1 MTDFEKFSLSVGN
14 LLPLLYNEKK
24 DLIMKIKLI
33 GIDFD
38 GTLLNDKKE
47 IPALNIEM
55 IKKATAK
62 GVRIALTTGRPINEV
77 TQGYHKQLGIFNPGQ
92 PFIAYN
98 GAAVMDITNGDFI
111 IKHELGLKEVKEIFA
126 HAEKYNAVC
135 YAYRNEALLY
145 NFTNEYIWEEK
156 IFNDTVFKPIDL
168 EALPE
173 DFTCF
178 KVMFA
183 ESPELLDRM
192 EEEMPKELTD
202 KYTILRSLDHFL
214 EFIPKCTDKW
224 TALREVGEMYGIKPE
239 EIMAIGDSMND
250 YSFKDAGYSVAMS
263 NAVPGIKRA
272 FKYHTTL
279 NNNQGGVGQII
290 HDMVLV
296 D

>member
-1 MTDFEKFSLSVGN
+1 M
-14 LLPLLYNEKK
+14 KK
-24 DLIMKIKLI
+24 RKVIMKIKLI

-47 IPALNIEM
+47 IPALNVEM
-55 IKKATAK
+55 IKRATEK
-62 GVRIALTTGRPINEV
+62 GVMIALTTGRPINDV
-77 TQGYHKQLGIFNPGQ
+77 TQGYHRQLGIFKPGH

-111 IKHELGLKEVKEIFA
+111 IKHELGLSEVKEIFA

-135 YAYRNEALLY
+135 YAYRNDALLY
-145 NFTNEYIWEEK
+145 NFLNDYIWEEK

-168 EALPE
+168 DALTD
-173 DFTCF
+173 DFKCF

-192 EEEMPKELTD
+192 EKEMPEELKN

-214 EFIPKCTDKW
+214 EFIPKCADKW
-224 TALREVGEMYGIKPE
+224 TALKSVGELYNIKE
-239 EIMAIGDSMND
+239 DEIMAIGDSMND
-250 YSFKDAGYSVAMS
+250 YSFKNAKYSVAMV
-263 NAVPGIKRA
+263 NAVPGIKEA
-272 FKYHTTL
+272 FKYQTSI
-279 NNNQGGVGQII
+279 NNNEGGVGQII
-290 HDMVLV
+290 HDMVLT

>member
-1 MTDFEKFSLSVGN
+1 
-14 LLPLLYNEKK
+14 
-24 DLIMKIKLI
+24 MKIKLI

-55 IKKATAK
+55 IKRATEK
-62 GVRIALTTGRPINEV
+62 GVMIALTTGRPINDV
-77 TQGYHKQLGIFNPGQ
+77 TQGYHRQLGIFKPGH

-111 IKHELGLKEVKEIFA
+111 IKHELGLSEVKEIFA

-135 YAYRNEALLY
+135 YAYRNDALLY
-145 NFTNEYIWEEK
+145 NFLNDYIWEEK

-168 EALPE
+168 NALTD
-173 DFTCF
+173 DFKCF

-192 EEEMPKELTD
+192 EKEMPEELKN

-214 EFIPKCTDKW
+214 EFIPKCADKW
-224 TALREVGEMYGIKPE
+224 TALKSVGELYGIKE
-239 EIMAIGDSMND
+239 DEIMAIGDSMND
-250 YSFKDAGYSVAMS
+250 YSFKNAKYSVAMV
-263 NAVPGIKRA
+263 NAVPGIKEA
-272 FKYHTTL
+272 FKYQTTL
-279 NNNQGGVGQII
+279 NNNEGGVGQII
-290 HDMVLV
+290 YDLVLT

>member
-1 MTDFEKFSLSVGN
+1 M
-14 LLPLLYNEKK
+14 KK
-24 DLIMKIKLI
+24 RKVIMKIKLI

-47 IPALNIEM
+47 IPALNVEM
-55 IKKATAK
+55 IKRATEK
-62 GVRIALTTGRPINEV
+62 GVMIALTTGRPINDV
-77 TQGYHKQLGIFNPGQ
+77 TQGYHRQLGIFKPGH

-111 IKHELGLKEVKEIFA
+111 IKHELGLSEVKEIFA

-135 YAYRNEALLY
+135 YAYRNDALLY
-145 NFTNEYIWEEK
+145 NFLNDYIWEEK

-168 EALPE
+168 DALTD
-173 DFTCF
+173 DFKCF

-192 EEEMPKELTD
+192 EKEMPEELKN

-214 EFIPKCTDKW
+214 EFIPKCADKW
-224 TALREVGEMYGIKPE
+224 TALKSVGELYGIKE
-239 EIMAIGDSMND
+239 DEIMAIGDSMND
-250 YSFKDAGYSVAMS
+250 YSFKNAKYSVAMI
-263 NAVPGIKRA
+263 NAVPGIKEA
-272 FKYHTTL
+272 FKYQTSL
-279 NNNQGGVGQII
+279 NNNEGGVGQII
-290 HDMVLV
+290 RDMVLT

>member
-1 MTDFEKFSLSVGN
+1 M
-14 LLPLLYNEKK
+14 KK
-24 DLIMKIKLI
+24 RKVIMKIKLI

-55 IKKATAK
+55 IKKATEK
-62 GVRIALTTGRPINEV
+62 GVMIALTTGRPINDV
-77 TQGYHKQLGIFNPGQ
+77 TQGYHRQLGIFKAGH

-111 IKHELGLKEVKEIFA
+111 IKHELGLSEVKEIFA

-135 YAYRNEALLY
+135 YAYRNDALLY
-145 NFTNEYIWEEK
+145 NFLNDYIWEEK

-168 EALPE
+168 DALTD
-173 DFTCF
+173 DFKCF

-192 EEEMPKELTD
+192 EKEMPEELKN

-214 EFIPKCTDKW
+214 EFIPKGADKW
-224 TALREVGEMYGIKPE
+224 TALKSVGELYGIKE
-239 EIMAIGDSMND
+239 DEIMAIGDSMND
-250 YSFKDAGYSVAMS
+250 YSFKNAKYSVAMV
-263 NAVPGIKRA
+263 NAVPGIKEA
-272 FKYHTTL
+272 FKYQTTL
-279 NNNQGGVGQII
+279 NNNEGGVGQII
-290 HDMVLV
+290 HDLVLT